1 MPMRFAKNAARGCFA
16 LIAFALAYALTAVGE
31 IENHLAL
38 LAPMLPVAALYTA
51 IAVGMDVA
59 FRTDRSAWRFTSL
72 ADVLAILRN
81 STLAALTLLLLVFI
95 FERAI
100 RLPRSTLVMAWLLDI
115 GLVTGARL
123 IRRALHERS
132 LVALLPPIG
141 HAASLPHDRQALLII
156 GGVDEAEAFLRAQAK
171 DRDAPYSAIG
181 IVALA
186 AGDAGREVRGA
197 PVLGDLSGLSDIL
210 DRVLSDSPRLDA
222 VLFLCDPASTPG
234 VTAEHLGRLKAAR
247 AHLLRPSRITELGE
261 GEGETRSSLVSIS
274 VEELLARPTVR
285 LDASEIRKLVSGQRV
300 LVTGAGGSIGSEIC
314 RQVAALGCAHLSML
328 DASEFA
334 LFNIH
339 RELGDTHPRLAR
351 RDILC
356 DIRNAERLRAWA
368 VSEKP
373 DIVFHAAALKHVTLV
388 ENHPCE
394 GVLTNIVGTWN
405 VAEAARAAGARRMV
419 FISTDKAVEPSC
431 VMGATKRLAETV
443 VQTHRERA
451 SRTRFSVVR
460 FGNVLGSAGS
470 VVPIFKDQIA
480 RGGPVTVTHPDVE
493 RFFMTIPEAVQLVLH
508 AVAKCEQA
516 PEGRGSGGRS
526 GVYVLDMGKPVKI
539 LDLARRMIELHGHV
553 PGRDVPIVFT
563 GLKPG
568 EKLTESLVDE
578 SEMAQPCGPGVIEV
592 TQRRP
597 TPGLTWT
604 QLLSL
609 EAIARRGDP
618 DDVRASIFE
627 LLDRARDPLAAPGRR
642 TWDED
647 RAATAFAAQ

>member
-1 MPMRFAKNAARGCFA
+1 MLMRFAKNAARGGFA
-16 LIAFALAYALTAVGE
+16 LLAFALAYGLTAVGS
-31 IENHLAL
+31 
-38 LAPMLPVAALYTA
+38 APNELSLVFSVFPVAALYA
-51 IAVGMDVA
+51 AVAMGFEAA
-59 FRTDRSAWRFTSL
+59 FRSDRSAWRFTSI

-81 STLAALTLLLLVFI
+81 STLTALTLLLLVFI

-100 RLPRSTLVMAWLLDI
+100 SLPRSTLVMAWLLDI
-115 GLVTGARL
+115 GLTTGARL
-123 IRRALHERS
+123 IRRAVHERS
-132 LVALLPPIG
+132 VVALLPPIG
-141 HAASLPHDRQALLII
+141 PTVTPAVDRDTLLVIGDTDQA
-156 GGVDEAEAFLRAQAK
+156 DAFLRAQAL
-171 DRDAPYSAIG
+171 DRDGAYHPVG

-186 AGDAGREVRGA
+186 SGDAGRELRGV
-197 PVLGDLSGLSDIL
+197 PVLGEVSNLSEIL
-210 DRVLSDSPRLDA
+210 DRLLTQSPWLDA
-222 VLFLCDPASTPG
+222 VLFLCHPTQTNG
-234 VTAEHLGRLKAAR
+234 LTAEHLGRLKAAR
-247 AHLLRPSRITELGE
+247 VHLLRPSRITELGE
-261 GEGETRSSLVSIS
+261 GEERSSSLVSIS

-285 LDASEIRKLVSGQRV
+285 LDSSDIRKLVNGQRV

-328 DASEFA
+328 DASEIA

-339 RELGDTHPRLAR
+339 RELGDSHPKLSRC
-351 RDILC
+351 DILC

-373 DIVFHAAALKHVTLV
+373 DIIFHAAALKHVTLV

-470 VVPIFKDQIA
+470 VVPIFKAQIE

-508 AVAKCEQA
+508 AVAKCEEA
-516 PEGRGSGGRS
+516 PEGRS

-539 LDLARRMIELHGHV
+539 LDLARRMIELHGHA
-553 PGRDVPIVFT
+553 PGRDIPIVFT

-568 EKLTESLVDE
+568 EKLTEVLVDE
-578 SEMAQPCGPGVIEV
+578 SETAEPCGPGVIEV
-592 TQRRP
+592 TQSVP

-627 LLDRARDPLAAPGRR
+627 LLERAREPAAGGRR
-642 TWDED
+642 SWDED

>member
-1 MPMRFAKNAARGCFA
+1 M
-16 LIAFALAYALTAVGE
+16 TAVGE
-31 IENHLAL
+31 IETHLAL
-38 LAPMLPVAALYTA
+38 LAPMLPVAGLYTL

-72 ADVLAILRN
+72 ADVIAILRN

-100 RLPRSTLVMAWLLDI
+100 RLPRSTLVMTWLLDI
-115 GLVTGARL
+115 GFVTGARL

-132 LVALLPPIG
+132 LGGLLPPIG
-141 HAASLPHDRQALLII
+141 HAAELPHDRQGLLII

-171 DRDAPYSAIG
+171 DRESRFSPIG

-197 PVLGDLSGLSDIL
+197 PVLGDLTGLSDIL
-210 DRVLSDSPRLDA
+210 DRVLAGSPRLDA
-222 VLFLCDPASTPG
+222 ALFLCDPASTPG

-261 GEGETRSSLVSIS
+261 ADGEARSALVSIS

-285 LDASEIRKLVSGQRV
+285 LDATEIRKLVSGQRV

-339 RELGDTHPRLAR
+339 RELGDAHPRLER

-368 VSEKP
+368 VAEKP

-470 VVPIFKDQIA
+470 VVPIFKSQIE

-516 PEGRGSGGRS
+516 PDGRAGEDRS

-578 SEMAQPCGPGVIEV
+578 SEMARPCGPGVIEV

-627 LLDRARDPLAAPGRR
+627 LLDRARDPLGAPGRR
-642 TWDED
+642 TWDDD
-647 RAATAFAAQ
+647 RPAAAFAAQ

>member
-1 MPMRFAKNAARGCFA
+1 MTIVGTAQGQFTLASSVVFAALLYAAV
-16 LIAFALAYALTAVGE
+16 AVGFD
-31 IENHLAL
+31 L
-38 LAPMLPVAALYTA
+38 V
-51 IAVGMDVA
+51 
-59 FRTDRSAWRFTSL
+59 FRADRSAWRFTSL

-81 STLAALTLLLLVFI
+81 STLTALTLLLLLFI
-95 FERAI
+95 GSRAI
-100 RLPRSTLVMAWLLDI
+100 YLPRSTLVMAWMLDI
-115 GLVTGARL
+115 GFITGARL
-123 IRRALHERS
+123 IRRAAHERS
-132 LVALLPPIG
+132 LGALLPPRAS
-141 HAASLPHDRQALLII
+141 AASIPADRESLLII
-156 GGVDEAEAFLRAQAK
+156 GDVDQAEAFLRGQA
-171 DRDAPYSAIG
+171 RNPEAAFSPVG

-197 PVLGDLSGLSDIL
+197 PVLGDLSGLGGIL
-210 DRVLSDSPRLDA
+210 DTVLSGPRHLDA
-222 VLFLCDPASTPG
+222 VLFLCDPARTAG
-234 VTAEHLGRLKAAR
+234 VEPEHLGRLKAAR
-247 AHLLRPSRITELGE
+247 THLLRPSRITELRDGE
-261 GEGETRSSLVSIS
+261 DREAGGSALVSIS

-285 LDASEIRKLVSGQRV
+285 LDDSEIRKLVAGQRV

-314 RQVAALGCAHLSML
+314 RQVAALGCAHLSLL
-328 DASEFA
+328 DVSEFG

-339 RELGDTHPRLAR
+339 REMGDSHPRLSR

-356 DIRNAERLRAWA
+356 DIRNAERLRAWV

-470 VVPIFKDQIA
+470 VVPIFKSQIE

-508 AVAKCEQA
+508 AVAKCEAA
-516 PEGRGSGGRS
+516 PEGRSPEGRS

-539 LDLARRMIELHGHV
+539 LDLAQRMIELHGKV
-553 PGRDVPIVFT
+553 PGRDIPITFT

-568 EKLTESLVDE
+568 EKLTEILVDQ
-578 SEMAQPCGPGVIEV
+578 SETAQPCGPGVIEV
-592 TQRRP
+592 TQARP

-627 LLDRARDPLAAPGRR
+627 LLERAREPIAGGVRR
-642 TWDED
+642 SWEEE
-647 RAATAFAAQ
+647 RAAAAFAAQ